1 MAIHGH
7 LHPNFAG
14 VGKAFR
20 AILPRHRGGAA
31 VCVYYKGEKVVDAWG
46 GTRDREGTPW
56 ESDTISV
63 SFSTTKGV
71 ASTLLHI
78 AADRGLVD
86 IDAPVA
92 DYWPEFASHGKEKIK
107 VRHVLCHEAGLYD
120 IANMVDHSRELLDWE
135 TMVGRLTDATPVHPP
150 GAAHGY
156 HGLTYGYLI
165 GEILHRVYGGKK
177 FADILKDEVVTPLE
191 LNGLFCGV
199 PPEEQHRCASLM
211 APAWDAPPDVRRR
224 NVERAWRGAERWKR
238 RLSRVGIRFDPTQ
251 TLAALLP
258 PGMDE
263 IDFNSTEF
271 RSAAIPAANGMFTA
285 RSLAKLYACLSLGG
299 EIAGTRLLSE
309 SAVRRAGQT
318 QNTGAGLVI
327 PISMRWRLGY
337 HRAFSFG
344 ARIPEGFGHFGYGG
358 SGAFADP
365 LRRLSV
371 ALTVNSGVGTPF
383 GDARIA
389 RIAGAAVRAAD
400 RAVS

>member
-7 LHPNFAG
+7 LHPDFAS

-20 AILPRHRGGAA
+20 AILPREAGGAA
-31 VCVYYKGEKVVDAWG
+31 VCVYYNGEKVVDAWG
-46 GTRDREGTPW
+46 GTRDREGSPW
-56 ESDTISV
+56 ERDTISV

-86 IDAPVA
+86 IEAPVA
-92 DYWPEFASHGKEKIK
+92 EYWPEFSRHGKEAIK
-107 VRHVLCHEAGLYD
+107 VRHVLCHEAGLYH
-120 IANMVDHSRELLDWE
+120 IADMVDHARELLDWD
-135 TMVGRLTDATPVHPP
+135 TMVERLVDAKPVHPP

-156 HGLTYGYLI
+156 HGLTYGYLV
-165 GEILHRVYGGKK
+165 GEILHRAYGGKL
-177 FADILKDEVVTPLE
+177 FADILKDELATPLG
-191 LNGLFCGV
+191 LKGLFCGV
-199 PPEEQHRCASLM
+199 PLEEQHRCATLM
-211 APAWDAPPDVRRR
+211 APSWDAPPEVRRR

-238 RLSRVGIRFDPTQ
+238 RLSRVGIRYDPTQ
-251 TLAALLP
+251 TLGALLP
-258 PGMDE
+258 RGMDE

-271 RSAAIPAANGMFTA
+271 RSAPIPAANGMFTA
-285 RSLAKLYACLSLGG
+285 RSLAKMYACLSLGG
-299 EIAGTRLLSE
+299 ELDGTRLISE
-309 SAVRRAGQT
+309 SAVRRAGQR
-318 QNTGAGLVI
+318 QNRGAGLVM
-327 PISMRWRLGY
+327 PISMGWRLGY
-337 HRAFSFG
+337 HRVFSVG

-371 ALTVNSGVGTPF
+371 GLTVNSGVGTPF

-400 RAVS
+400 RALS